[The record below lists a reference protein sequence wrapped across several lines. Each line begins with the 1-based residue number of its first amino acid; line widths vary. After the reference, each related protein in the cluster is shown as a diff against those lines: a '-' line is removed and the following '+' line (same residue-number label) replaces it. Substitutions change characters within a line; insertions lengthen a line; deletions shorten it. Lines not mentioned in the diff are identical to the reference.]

1 MEFDIKKYLE
11 LNKEFTDL
19 IRMGQSSIA
28 SSDKKK
34 FSEFRKLSSIFGFLK
49 VYNTC

>member
-11 LNKEFTDL
+11 LNKEWTDL

-28 SSDKKK
+28 SWDERK
-34 FSEFRKLSSIFGFLK
+34 FS
-49 VYNTC
+49 

>member
-19 IRMGQSSIA
+19 IRIGQSSIA
-28 SSDKKK
+28 NWDKKK
-34 FSEFRKLSSIFGFLK
+34 FSEFRKLSSILYFLF
-49 VYNTC
+49 C